1 VDNRVRNESCIPAI
15 EEINQWCDLIKVH
28 CNQSIPMA
36 TSHLYRLNV
45 FMEQLTCLIRR
56 LSEAN
61 IDLCVF
67 CRNNNETFETYTS
80 HKVKDRSGR
89 VVCPILRRFVCPFC
103 SATGDFAH
111 TIRYCPYFS
120 RRNATDLSSTL
131 TSLRTTSL
139 FNNSAL
145 SLQTDV
151 GVERNRLLDQLWKSK
166 CQNISSFD

>member
-1 VDNRVRNESCIPAI
+1 MS
-15 EEINQWCDLIKVH
+15 
-28 CNQSIPMA
+28 
-36 TSHLYRLNV
+36 TSHLYRLNT
-45 FMEQLTCLIRR
+45 FMEQLIGLIRR

-80 HKVKDRSGR
+80 HKVKDRLGR

-120 RRNATDLSSTL
+120 RRNAADLSSTL
-131 TSLRTTSL
+131 SSLRTTSL
-139 FNNSAL
+139 FNDSAL
-145 SLQTDV
+145 SVQTDV

-166 CQNISSFD
+166 CQNISSFN